1 MFRRLLS
8 VSGFTLLSRITGFVR
23 DMLMAWILGKGI
35 LSDAFFVAFLFPNNF
50 RAIFGEG
57 TINPAFL
64 PRYAALQARGEK
76 AAAAKFANDVFS
88 WQIAA
93 QIVLLVL
100 ATIFMPAIIRI
111 LAPGFSDNP
120 EQFAL
125 TVSLARVTFP
135 YLILT
140 LVAVQLSAMLNAIDR
155 FWAAAAWSNLLNLSM
170 IATLIAWHWFPNA
183 AYAAAW
189 GVLMGGVAQLI
200 FIVWAGARDGLW
212 LRLSWP
218 RWTPQIKEF
227 FIAFAAVTIGA
238 GSVVVAPL
246 IDTMIASLLPT
257 GSRTVLYYAD
267 RINQLPLGVLG
278 IALGTV
284 LLPEMSRRL
293 AQGDPAG
300 SNMAQN
306 RSAAMTLL
314 LTLPFAVTF
323 LVIPGTIMR
332 AIFAHGAFDA
342 QAASLAGQ
350 VLAAYGVGLPAMALV
365 RIIASTFYARHD
377 TLTPARATLTAIV
390 ANIALKVL
398 FVWGFHMG
406 VAGVALGTALGA
418 WINVGILTWFGRSR
432 ALLAIESIFLRA
444 LPPAL
449 LAALATGAGAWLGVR
464 LGEGAMPG
472 PYGDVAALI
481 GALICASLGYGA
493 VLLLFRNRLPLGRP
507 AR

>member
-64 PRYAALQARGEK
+64 PRYAALHARGEK

-200 FIVWAGARDGLW
+200 FILWAGARDGLR
-212 LRLSWP
+212 LQLSWP

-246 IDTMIASLLPT
+246 IDTVIASLLPT

-293 AQGDPAG
+293 AQGDRAG
-300 SNMAQN
+300 SSTAQN

-342 QAASLAGQ
+342 EAASLAGQ

-444 LPPAL
+444 LPPAFF
-449 LAALATGAGAWLGVR
+449 AALATGAGAWLGAR

-493 VLLLFRNRLPLGRP
+493 VLVLFRNRLPLGRP